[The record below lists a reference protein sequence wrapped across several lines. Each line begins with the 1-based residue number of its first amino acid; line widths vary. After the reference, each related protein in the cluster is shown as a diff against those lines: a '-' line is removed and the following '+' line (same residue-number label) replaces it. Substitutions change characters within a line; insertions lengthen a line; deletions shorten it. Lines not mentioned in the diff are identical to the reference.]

1 VRSGDSLL
9 LTPHN
14 LLLRTAEQTLEPAD
28 IGKTYR
34 RLDYESKVAGKAQ
47 YLADM
52 QLPGMCHGR
61 ILRSPLPHARIK
73 KIDASRAFVAR
84 GVVAVITRENI
95 LSDAGIEPYY
105 GPVFKDQTIVAVE
118 KVRHVGDPVAAVA
131 AVTHEA
137 ADEALRLIDVEYEE
151 LPAVLGVE
159 DALKPRSV
167 LVHDSIRIP
176 ESGFADLAEL
186 KPIDGTNICT
196 HFKLARGDIQ
206 RGFAEADRI
215 FEDVF
220 TLPATQ
226 HSFLETH
233 ACIAAVEPGGRIT
246 VWATTQNPFVV
257 RTQLANIFKLPVA
270 KVRVIVPYL
279 GGGYGGKVYPKVEP
293 ITVALALKAGRPVR
307 LVLSREEVFYTIT
320 KHAAS
325 IRMKTGV
332 KKDGTLLARECEIYL
347 DTGAYAEIG
356 PRVAK
361 KSGYT
366 AAGPYKIPHLKI
378 DSYSVYTN
386 KPPAGAFRGFGV
398 SQSAWAVES
407 QMDII
412 AAGLRIDP
420 LELRK
425 QNGYEE
431 GDKFVTEESLR
442 AVGLKQ
448 CLDEVARSIGWEWQG
463 REGDRETGRQAS
475 ETRRAGEKEI
485 GREDAETARQGD
497 REKRSDGHKE
507 TGGKGDTESG
517 RERGPL
523 ISGATLKRGKGLAC
537 MIKATITPSISCAV
551 LKMNEDASLSIY
563 AGTVEMGQ
571 GSETTLAQIVGKE
584 LGIPLNRIQV
594 LGVDT
599 DVVPYDLTTSSS
611 RSTFHMGKAVQLAA
625 RQIQQQLT
633 QIVADEYGIPT
644 DQVRFVD
651 GRIRLPESTLNYAD
665 VMFKKFGM
673 QGGTLIGEG
682 QLKTSVRNEF
692 GEKSTSAFWFLAAGA
707 AEVEVDIETGKIR
720 LLKYATAVDVGKA
733 ISPLGCRQQLGG
745 AAITGL
751 GQALFEE
758 IAYDGGQLINPN
770 FVDYVLPSLGDMPP
784 VIDCIAVEV
793 PDGNGPFGAKG
804 IGESA
809 LIPVA
814 PAVANAVYDACGV
827 RIRDLPIKAEKIYL
841 VLQANRR

>member
-1 VRSGDSLL
+1 MEL
-9 LTPHN
+9 
-14 LLLRTAEQTLEPAD
+14 AD
-28 IGKTYR
+28 IGKTFR
-34 RLDYESKVAGKAQ
+34 RLDYETKVTGRAQ

-52 QLPGMCHGR
+52 SLPGMLHGK
-61 ILRSPLPHARIK
+61 ISRSPYPHARITR
-73 KIDASRAFVAR
+73 IDASKAAKVT
-84 GVVAVITRENI
+84 GVVAVLTRDDI
-95 LSDAGIEPYY
+95 LHDQGIEPYY

-131 AVTHEA
+131 ALTFDAAEA
-137 ADEALRLIDVEYEE
+137 ALKLIEVDYEE
-151 LPAVLGVE
+151 LPAVLNVE
-159 DALKPRSV
+159 DALKSNPT
-167 LVHDSIRIP
+167 LVHETVRVP

-196 HFKLARGDIQ
+196 HFKLDRGDIAK
-206 RGFAEADRI
+206 GFAESDHI
-215 FEDVF
+215 FEDTF

-233 ACIAAVEPGGRIT
+233 ACIASVEPGGRIT

-257 RTQLANIFKLPVA
+257 RTQLANIFKVPVS

-279 GGGYGGKVYPKVEP
+279 GGGYGGKVYPKIEP
-293 ITVALALKAGRPVR
+293 ITVALAQKAGRPVR

-320 KHAAS
+320 KHAAV

-332 KKDGTLLARECEIYL
+332 KNDGTLVARECEIHL

-366 AAGPYKIPHLKI
+366 AAGPYKIPNLKI

-412 AAGLRIDP
+412 AAALKRDP
-420 LELRK
+420 LQLRK

-431 GDKFVTEESLR
+431 GDKFVTEETLR
-442 AVGLKQ
+442 AVGLKE
-448 CLDEVARSIGWEWQG
+448 CLDEVAKSIGWNTDRFKDSKTQG
-463 REGDRETGRQAS
+463 S
-475 ETRRAGEKEI
+475 K
-485 GREDAETARQGD
+485 
-497 REKRSDGHKE
+497 SDHL
-507 TGGKGDTESG
+507 
-517 RERGPL
+517 R
-523 ISGATLKRGKGLAC
+523 RGKGLAC

-551 LKMNEDASLSIY
+551 LKLNEDASLCIY

-571 GSETTLAQIVGKE
+571 GSETVLAQIAGKE
-584 LGIPLNRIQV
+584 LGIPLDTIQV

-625 RQIQQQLT
+625 QDILRQLKETVIQ
-633 QIVADEYGIPT
+633 EYNVPSDKVLCT
-644 DQVRFVD
+644 D
-651 GRIRLPESTLNYAD
+651 GKIRLPEAQLDYAQ
-665 VMFKKFGM
+665 VMFKRFGM
-673 QGGTLIGEG
+673 QGGTLVGEG
-682 QLKTSVRNEF
+682 QVKTSTKDEF

-707 AEVEVDIETGKIR
+707 AEVEVDVDTGKCK
-720 LLKYATAVDVGKA
+720 LVKYASAVDVGKA
-733 ISPLGCRQQLGG
+733 LNPLGCRQQLNG
-745 AAITGL
+745 AAITGM
-751 GQALFEE
+751 GQAMFEE
-758 IAYDGGQLINPN
+758 IAYDNGQLINPN
-770 FVDYVLPSLGDMPP
+770 LVDYVLPSLGDMPGT
-784 VIDCIAVEV
+784 IDSIAVEV
-793 PDGNGPFGAKG
+793 PDRNGPYGAKG

-814 PAVANAVYDACGV
+814 PAIANAIYDAVGV
-827 RIRDLPIKAEKIYL
+827 RIKDLPIKAEKIYFAL
-841 VLQANRR
+841 AEEKS

>member
-1 VRSGDSLL
+1 MEL
-9 LTPHN
+9 
-14 LLLRTAEQTLEPAD
+14 AD
-28 IGKTYR
+28 IGKTFR
-34 RLDYESKVAGKAQ
+34 RLDYETKVTGRAQ
-47 YLADM
+47 YLVDL
-52 QLPGMCHGR
+52 QVPGMCHGR
-61 ILRSPLPHARIK
+61 ILRSPLPHARIG
-73 KIDASRAFVAR
+73 KIDTAKALKVG
-84 GVVAVITRENI
+84 GVLAVITRDDI
-95 LSDAGIEPYY
+95 LRDQGIEPYY

-131 AVTHEA
+131 ALTVDA
-137 ADEALRLIDVEYEE
+137 ADDALRSIDVEYEE
-151 LPAVLGVE
+151 LPAVLSVE
-159 DALKPRSV
+159 DALKQNPV
-167 LVHDSIRIP
+167 LVHDSVRIP
-176 ESGFADLAEL
+176 DSGFADLAEL

-196 HFKLARGDIQ
+196 HFKLDRGDVQ
-206 RGFAEADRI
+206 QGFAVADHI
-215 FEDVF
+215 FEHTF

-233 ACIAAVEPGGRIT
+233 ACIAAAEPGGRIT

-257 RTQLANIFKLPVA
+257 RTQLANIFKVPVA
-270 KVRVIVPYL
+270 KVRVVVPYL

-307 LVLSREEVFYTIT
+307 MVLSREEVFYTIT

-332 KKDGTLLARECEIYL
+332 KNDGTLVARECEIHL

-366 AAGPYKIPHLKI
+366 AAGPYKIPNLKI
-378 DSYSVYTN
+378 DSYSIYTN

-412 AAGLRIDP
+412 AAALKIDP

-425 QNGYEE
+425 KNGYDE
-431 GDKFVTEESLR
+431 GDKFVTEETLR
-442 AVGLKQ
+442 AVGLKE
-448 CLDEVARSIGWEWQG
+448 CLDEVAKSIGWDSDNFKSSKVQG
-463 REGDRETGRQAS
+463 SKEETMR
-475 ETRRAGEKEI
+475 
-485 GREDAETARQGD
+485 
-497 REKRSDGHKE
+497 
-507 TGGKGDTESG
+507 
-517 RERGPL
+517 
-523 ISGATLKRGKGLAC
+523 RGKGLAC

-551 LKMNEDASLSIY
+551 VKLNEDASLSIY

-571 GSETTLAQIVGKE
+571 GSETTLAQIAGKE
-584 LGIPLNRIQV
+584 LGIPLSKIQV

-611 RSTFHMGKAVQLAA
+611 RSTFHMGKAVQMAA
-625 RQIQQQLT
+625 QHIQQQLK
-633 QIVADEYGIPT
+633 QIVSTEYGVPEEQIS
-644 DQVRFVD
+644 FAD

-665 VMFKKFGM
+665 VMFKRFGM

-682 QLKTSVRNEF
+682 QLKTSVKNEF

-707 AEVEVDIETGKIR
+707 AEVEVDTETGKIK

-733 ISPLGCRQQLGG
+733 ISPLGCRQQITG
-745 AAITGL
+745 AAITGI

-758 IAYDGGQLINPN
+758 IAYDNGQLINPN
-770 FVDYVLPSLGDMPP
+770 LVDYVLPSLGDMPP
-784 VIDCIAVEV
+784 VIDPIAVEV
-793 PDGNGPFGAKG
+793 PDKNGPFGAKG

-814 PAVANAVYDACGV
+814 PAIANAIYDACGV
-827 RIRDLPIKAEKIYL
+827 RIKDLPIKAEKIYL
-841 VLQANRR
+841 ALADAKAITWDVDGAR

>member
-1 VRSGDSLL
+1 
-9 LTPHN
+9 
-14 LLLRTAEQTLEPAD
+14 
-28 IGKTYR
+28 
-34 RLDYESKVAGKAQ
+34 
-47 YLADM
+47 
-52 QLPGMCHGR
+52 
-61 ILRSPLPHARIK
+61 LRSPLPHARIG
-73 KIDASRAFVAR
+73 KIDTAKALKVG
-84 GVVAVITRENI
+84 GVLAVITRDDI
-95 LSDAGIEPYY
+95 LRDQGIEPYY

-131 AVTHEA
+131 ALTVDA
-137 ADEALRLIDVEYEE
+137 ADDALRSIDVEYEE
-151 LPAVLGVE
+151 LPAVLSVE
-159 DALKPRSV
+159 DALKQNPV
-167 LVHDSIRIP
+167 LVHDSVRIP
-176 ESGFADLAEL
+176 DSGFADLAEL

-196 HFKLARGDIQ
+196 HFKLDRGDVQ
-206 RGFAEADRI
+206 QGFAVADHI
-215 FEDVF
+215 FEDTF

-233 ACIAAVEPGGRIT
+233 ACIAAAEPGGRIT

-257 RTQLANIFKLPVA
+257 RTQLANIFKVPVA
-270 KVRVIVPYL
+270 KVRVVVPYL

-307 LVLSREEVFYTIT
+307 MVLSREEVFYTIT

-332 KKDGTLLARECEIYL
+332 KNDGTLVARECEIHL

-366 AAGPYKIPHLKI
+366 AAGPYKIPNLKI
-378 DSYSVYTN
+378 DSYSIYTN

-412 AAGLRIDP
+412 AAALKIDP

-425 QNGYEE
+425 KNGYDE
-431 GDKFVTEESLR
+431 GDKFVTEETLR
-442 AVGLKQ
+442 AVGLKE
-448 CLDEVARSIGWEWQG
+448 CLDEVAKSIGWDSDNFKSSKVQG
-463 REGDRETGRQAS
+463 SKEETMR
-475 ETRRAGEKEI
+475 
-485 GREDAETARQGD
+485 
-497 REKRSDGHKE
+497 
-507 TGGKGDTESG
+507 
-517 RERGPL
+517 
-523 ISGATLKRGKGLAC
+523 RGKGLAC

-551 LKMNEDASLSIY
+551 VKLNEDASLSIY

-571 GSETTLAQIVGKE
+571 GSETTLAQIAGKE
-584 LGIPLNRIQV
+584 LGIPLSKIQV

-611 RSTFHMGKAVQLAA
+611 RSTFHMGKAVQMAA
-625 RQIQQQLT
+625 QHIQQQLK
-633 QIVADEYGIPT
+633 QIVSTEYGVPEEQIS
-644 DQVRFVD
+644 FAD

-665 VMFKKFGM
+665 VMFKRFGM

-682 QLKTSVRNEF
+682 QLKTSVKNEF

-707 AEVEVDIETGKIR
+707 AEVEVDTETGKIK

-733 ISPLGCRQQLGG
+733 ISPLGCRQQITG
-745 AAITGL
+745 AAITGI

-758 IAYDGGQLINPN
+758 IAYDNGQLINPN
-770 FVDYVLPSLGDMPP
+770 LVDYVLPSLGDMPP
-784 VIDCIAVEV
+784 VIDPIAVEV
-793 PDGNGPFGAKG
+793 PDKNGPFGAKG

-814 PAVANAVYDACGV
+814 PAIANAIYDACGV
-827 RIRDLPIKAEKIYL
+827 RIKDLPIKAEKIYL
-841 VLQANRR
+841 ALADAKAITWDVDGAR